1 MKLKNDWSFAYTLFY
16 LCMLFTASA
25 SISAFY
31 MPYELIRELTKNE
44 PLQVN
49 TIGVTFKD
57 LAVDLYNTEEISEEV
72 SIGGK
77 FQTKARIQVGDSFP
91 FWLILCYRLYD
102 ILAILF
108 MTFAAFQ
115 IYFILWNIAEKK
127 PFEIKNPYRVK
138 LVGWVLL
145 GYCLI
150 GDSFLYISRYYLN
163 ELNTNVISFYKT
175 SFNEYSWIIAIM
187 ILVFGKLYQ
196 EAVQIHEEQ
205 KLTV

>member
-1 MKLKNDWSFAYTLFY
+1 MKLKNDWTFAHTLFY

-31 MPYELIRELTKNE
+31 MPYELIRELSKDE

-57 LAVDLYNTEEISEEV
+57 LAIDLNNTEEIPEEV

-77 FQTKARIQVGDSFP
+77 FQTKAKIQVGYSFP
-91 FWLILCYRLYD
+91 FWLILCYRLND
-102 ILAILF
+102 IFAILF

-115 IYFILWNIAEKK
+115 AYFIIWNIAEKK
-127 PFEIKNPYRVK
+127 PFEIKNPFRVK

-150 GDSFLYISRYYLN
+150 GDSFLYFSKFYFN
-163 ELNTNVISFYKT
+163 ELNTNAISFYKT
-175 SFNEYSWIIAIM
+175 SFSEYSWIIAIL

-205 KLTV
+205 MLTV